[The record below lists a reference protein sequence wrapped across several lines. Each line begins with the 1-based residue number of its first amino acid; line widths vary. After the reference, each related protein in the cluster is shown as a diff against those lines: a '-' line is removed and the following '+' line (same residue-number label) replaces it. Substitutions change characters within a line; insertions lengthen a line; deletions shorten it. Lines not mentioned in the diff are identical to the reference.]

1 MSLDKATVARIA
13 TLARIKVAD
22 TDLDRMAGE
31 LQTILDWVEQLN
43 ALDTSGVEPM
53 TSVVEVTLP
62 QRQDVVNDGGYAD
75 RILAN
80 AKDPVTVGEGGF
92 FTVPKVVE

>member
-22 TDLDRMAGE
+22 ADLGRMAGE

-43 ALDTSGVEPM
+43 ELDTAGVEPM
-53 TSVVEVTLP
+53 TSVVEVVLP
-62 QRQDVVNDGGYAD
+62 QRDDVVNDGGHAD

>member
-22 TDLDRMAGE
+22 ADLDRMAGE
-31 LQTILDWVEQLN
+31 LQAILNWVEQLN
-43 ALDTSGVEPM
+43 ELDTSGVEPM

-75 RILAN
+75 KILAN

>member
-22 TDLDRMAGE
+22 ADLDRMAGE

-43 ALDTSGVEPM
+43 ELDTSGVEAM

-62 QRQDVVNDGGYAD
+62 QRDDVVNDGGYAD

>member
-22 TDLDRMAGE
+22 ADLDRMAGE

-43 ALDTSGVEPM
+43 ELDTAGVEPM

-62 QRQDVVNDGGYAD
+62 QREDLVNDGGYAD
-75 RILAN
+75 QVLAN
-80 AKDPVTVGEGGF
+80 AKDSVTVGEGGF